1 PFEPTFQRLETIAG
15 PPVLSFV
22 EALRKGAPNFHHFM
36 LANAIEQGH
45 TVVTTNFDE
54 RIEKAYGILYP
65 DKKIR
70 TVVSDY
76 EFQQLLDQPA
86 REGMLLK
93 IHGTL
98 DNYASLALTAQ
109 GIWSTSEFSVRI
121 GDDIDGQKA
130 EAQRALSHDESSLS
144 IPKDLVLSKI
154 MAENTVIFMGYSG
167 SDLHDIS
174 PVIFSTL
181 AERRI
186 VWLSYDAGFKLPSAQ
201 LVIQPEQ
208 PEQMKEDIIHAV
220 SAHWKRRRLNN
231 TEPYPV
237 EAVAKTSLSYEAFCD
252 WLQRM
257 SFRRGDGLA
266 FLGEFFENN
275 GHFELALACY
285 EGACDRYATLPD
297 GKKERR
303 LLHTEFRI
311 PFCLAYTGREE
322 EAAEKQLAFI
332 QSLEKQQLRE
342 QYPDV
347 YASALLETAGRLVRS
362 GQLAEGKKLWQKAD
376 RFSDE
381 HRILHGKV
389 YAESVQGAILYRE
402 GKVREASEH
411 FLNALNGS
419 SILGLAYGEAR
430 AAIDAAHCARDLGDR
445 FLALKWSGM
454 AQYAAQKSGD
464 RVLQQYIEHDRQD
477 IRAYFD
483 FNHRIRQ
490 QSWNWETAFTAL
502 LYRVGVSF
510 RRFRFLLASRDQKAL
525 DELFAALEPLPGPDA
540 GQSAALSWFRIM
552 AAFECG
558 QRDAAQA
565 MLRALSDFTGNCPLL
580 ELEL

>member
-1 PFEPTFQRLETIAG
+1 
-15 PPVLSFV
+15 
-22 EALRKGAPNFHHFM
+22 
-36 LANAIEQGH
+36 
-45 TVVTTNFDE
+45 
-54 RIEKAYGILYP
+54 
-65 DKKIR
+65 
-70 TVVSDY
+70 
-76 EFQQLLDQPA
+76 
-86 REGMLLK
+86 
-93 IHGTL
+93 
-98 DNYASLALTAQ
+98 
-109 GIWSTSEFSVRI
+109 
-121 GDDIDGQKA
+121 
-130 EAQRALSHDESSLS
+130 
-144 IPKDLVLSKI
+144 
-154 MAENTVIFMGYSG
+154 
-167 SDLHDIS
+167 
-174 PVIFSTL
+174 
-181 AERRI
+181 
-186 VWLSYDAGFKLPSAQ
+186 
-201 LVIQPEQ
+201 EQ
-208 PEQMKEDIIHAV
+208 PVQMREDIIHAV
-220 SAHWKRRRLNN
+220 SAHWKRTRLNN
-231 TEPYPV
+231 REPYPV
-237 EAVAKTSLSYEAFCD
+237 EAGAETSLSCEAFRD

-257 SFRRGDGLA
+257 SFRKGDGLA

-311 PFCLAYTGREE
+311 PFCLAFTGREE

-445 FLALKWSGM
+445 FHALKWSGM

-490 QSWNWETAFTAL
+490 QSRDWETAFTAL
-502 LYRVGVSF
+502 LNRVGVSF

-525 DELFAALEPLPGPDA
+525 DELFAALEQLPGPDA

-580 ELEL
+580 ELELYYQRHDNETRTSSDWATASASALEMAELGLLETRSPILRLKLELEGALAGLCRERGIEFSELMALFEQMKVEKAGALLDQLSEALPHPRPGEGMSMQEAAIRWHRSLLHRRKSGETRQELQVLEKLIEAFPDNPVFRYNAGVAL